1 MQRRKFII
9 DTGILAG
16 FGLLAQQHA
25 IAQLFNVKQDK
36 IRMLRKNVGIYT
48 ERGGT
53 IGFMLAPE
61 GIVVIDSQFAD
72 TSANFIAEIKKTN
85 TTPFKFLLNT
95 HHHGDHTSGN
105 ISFKGLVQHV
115 IAHQN
120 SLLNQKRTTEAQNA
134 VDKQYYPDLTF
145 NQEEFKLKMDKEKI
159 KGYYFGPGHTNGDA
173 VYHMEDANIAHLGDL
188 MFNRRHPFIDRSSGA
203 NIRSWIKVLDKIVK
217 KGDKETIY
225 IFGHSRVP
233 GAETGTAEDVKLFGD
248 YLSKLL
254 AFTEAEIKAGKS
266 KEDFIKNTTIPGT
279 PEWSGD
285 GIQRPLTAAY
295 EELTEAKKA

>member
-1 MQRRKFII
+1 MQRRKFLMNTGII
-9 DTGILAG
+9 AGLGILA
-16 FGLLAQQHA
+16 QQQA
-25 IAQLFNVKQDK
+25 VAQLFNVRQDK
-36 IRMLRKNVGIYT
+36 IRMLRRNVGIYL

-72 TSANFIAEIKKTN
+72 TAANFITEIKKTN

-120 SLLNQKRTTEAQNA
+120 SLANQKRTAEAQNA
-134 VDKQYYPDLTF
+134 VDKQYFPDLTF
-145 NQEEFKLKMDKEKI
+145 NEGEFKLKMDKEKI
-159 KGYYFGPGHTNGDA
+159 KGYYFGAGHTNGDA
-173 VYHMEDANIAHLGDL
+173 VYHIEDANIAHLGDL
-188 MFNRRHPFIDRSSGA
+188 MFNRRHPFVDRSSGA
-203 NIRSWIKVLDKIVK
+203 NISSWVKVLDRIIR
-217 KGDKETIY
+217 KGDKDTIF

-233 GAETGTAEDVKLFGD
+233 GAETGTVEDVKLFQD
-248 YLSKLL
+248 YLAKLL
-254 AFTEAEIKAGKS
+254 AFTESEIKAGKS
-266 KEDFIKNTTIPGT
+266 KEEFIKNTAIPGT
-279 PEWSGD
+279 TEWSGD